1 MDRDTDVFCERDVI
15 GIIGGMGS
23 YACSGLFHNILQA
36 CGTRCDQDY
45 IEVIVHNNTR
55 ILDRTECIL
64 KKDDRPAKELIRS
77 LKILES
83 AGANKIIIGC
93 VTAHYYIDKIKKYCV
108 HSQIINVVEEAES
121 YIEKNYGGVKKIGI
135 ICSRGAQKV
144 GLWDKYLSEKNILPI
159 YLSDINQEM
168 IFEDIIYGERGVKSG
183 IIAENKSKL
192 DYAIKCLKEADADI
206 VLGSCSE
213 LQMIQRS
220 NLEMGYLDVFDIII
234 NKVVNKYYN
243 NL

>member
-1 MDRDTDVFCERDVI
+1 MDRKTKEIREKDVI

-23 YACSGLFHNILQA
+23 YACSGLFHNILEA
-36 CGTRCDQDY
+36 CGIRRDQDY

-55 ILDRTECIL
+55 VLDRTECIL
-64 KKDDRPAKELIRS
+64 RKDDSPAKEMIRS
-77 LKILES
+77 VKILER
-83 AGANKIIIGC
+83 AGVNKIIIGC
-93 VTAHYYIDKIKKYCV
+93 VTAHYYINKIKKYCV
-108 HSQIINVVEEAES
+108 NSKILNVVEETKD
-121 YIEKNYGGVKKIGI
+121 YIDKYYSGIKKIGI

-144 GLWDKYLSEKNILPI
+144 GIWDKYLEEKNITPI

-168 IFEDIIYGERGVKSG
+168 IFEEIIYGERGVKLG
-183 IIAENKSKL
+183 IFAENKPKL
-192 DYAIKCLKEADADI
+192 EHAIKCLKEAGADI

-220 NLEMGYLDVFDIII
+220 KLETGYLDVFQIAI
-234 NKVVNKYYN
+234 NKIVNEYYN